1 VGLAI
6 NIPVPIPERSLRGL
20 DQLLKSTVLLKR
32 DAIVVERS
40 VSLEE
45 IANGHVPQLEFMQRA
60 SEADAAGSFLNKN
73 ILALCSRRAAKTT
86 GICGLMATDASERN
100 GYQIYFGKNRPAVRI
115 AIWERIWKPLCDR
128 WFKSKCIHLD
138 GVMVT
143 RFVTG
148 AVVAFTGTD
157 DVAHIDNYLGSNLRR
172 VVIDECFPAGTL
184 IDGRPIETIKVG
196 DYVSCVDHTTGRMAR
211 RMVTGLFQKT
221 TDKYL
226 VSLRLSSANVSCT
239 GNHPVFVK
247 GKGYIHAD
255 QVAQGDLLLV
265 QGRVYAAQAAP
276 KGDDVLRERAP
287 DRLVESS
294 RPSSAA
300 ENTGRTGAPAPGDDS
315 QESHA
320 TGCGQGAG
328 VGDPPEDKAHAE
340 DTRRKWPRAN
350 QGGGGIDGRH
360 PGMEVELFGGHR
372 DRGSFQRVAISD
384 LLQVGSGG
392 SGIEDGYRGRWS
404 EPLRDGTSDAGS
416 EEGRILAWDRVES
429 VSREEPRSAEG
440 TTVYNLEVE
449 GAHTYFANGV
459 LVHNCQSQKP
469 SVLEPLITKILP
481 PALSDSGGQMILTG
495 TIPEVPA
502 GPFYELWMSGV
513 GWLKRNWNRF
523 QNPHLGTV
531 EYQIGRLADFLRTS
545 KKTADDPLVRRDWYG
560 EFVFDSSVTAYK
572 YNVTRNGY
580 LNEEPEWLEKFIR
593 KYEGDPYFAHIHRM
607 VQPNDGTARHGLM
620 AAVPFPGIDTFSCAI
635 DPGSRDR
642 FSMVVN
648 GWGSS
653 VQTVQHVFEFSSARK
668 ARLSW
673 SHLDPMRRLI
683 QQVFGPVYWF
693 YDAGGS
699 KVVLDTFVGDT
710 GLPALQP
717 AAKSG
722 LHGQVER
729 VSDLMILGQY
739 KVMLGSASEEDYQ
752 KTRWDPDARSK
763 LQWKWAS
770 TWHPDPAETS
780 RYSLGAYFDIFE
792 PPADEKSQEQ
802 IEREA
807 HELAMRRRSAARTG
821 NVLEEDLDAHYSAEE
836 ETQWD

>member
-1 VGLAI
+1 MI
-6 NIPVPIPERSLRGL
+6 IPVPPVPERSLRGL

-45 IANGHVPQLEFMQRA
+45 IANGHEPQLEFMQRA
-60 SEADAAGSFLNKN
+60 SEADASGSFLHKN

-115 AIWERIWKPLCDR
+115 AIWERIWKPLCDK

-172 VVIDECFPAGTL
+172 VVIDE
-184 IDGRPIETIKVG
+184 
-196 DYVSCVDHTTGRMAR
+196 
-211 RMVTGLFQKT
+211 
-221 TDKYL
+221 
-226 VSLRLSSANVSCT
+226 
-239 GNHPVFVK
+239 
-247 GKGYIHAD
+247 
-255 QVAQGDLLLV
+255 
-265 QGRVYAAQAAP
+265 AQA
-276 KGDDVLRERAP
+276 
-287 DRLVESS
+287 
-294 RPSSAA
+294 
-300 ENTGRTGAPAPGDDS
+300 
-315 QESHA
+315 
-320 TGCGQGAG
+320 
-328 VGDPPEDKAHAE
+328 
-340 DTRRKWPRAN
+340 
-350 QGGGGIDGRH
+350 
-360 PGMEVELFGGHR
+360 
-372 DRGSFQRVAISD
+372 QR
-384 LLQVGSGG
+384 
-392 SGIEDGYRGRWS
+392 
-404 EPLRDGTSDAGS
+404 
-416 EEGRILAWDRVES
+416 
-429 VSREEPRSAEG
+429 
-440 TTVYNLEVE
+440 
-449 GAHTYFANGV
+449 
-459 LVHNCQSQKP
+459 P
-469 SVLEPLITKILP
+469 SVLDPLITKILP
-481 PALSDSGGQMILTG
+481 PALSDSGGQMILAG

-502 GPFYELWMSGV
+502 GIFYELWMTGE

-531 EYQIGRLADFLRTS
+531 EYQMKRLQDFLTAS
-545 KKTADDPLVRRDWYG
+545 KKSADDPLVRRDWYG
-560 EFVFDSSVTAYK
+560 EFTFDSSVTAYK

-580 LNEEPEWLEKFIR
+580 AHEEPEWLEKFIS
-593 KYEGDPYFAHIHRM
+593 KYDGDPYFAHIHRM
-607 VQPNDGTARHGLM
+607 VIPNDGNARHGLM
-620 AAVPFPGIDTFSCAI
+620 AAKPFPGIDTFSCAI
-635 DPGSRDR
+635 DPGAKDR

-648 GWGSS
+648 GWGSA
-653 VQTVQHVFEFSSARK
+653 VQTVQHVFEFSSPRK

-673 SHLDPMRRLI
+673 SHLDPMRRMI
-683 QQVFGPVYWF
+683 EQIYGPVFWF

-717 AAKSG
+717 AAKAG

-729 VSDLMILGQY
+729 VSDLMILGLY
-739 KVMLGSASEEDYQ
+739 KVMIGSASEEDYQ
-752 KTRWDPDARSK
+752 KTRWDPDARAK

-792 PPADEKSQEQ
+792 PPADDKTQEQ
-802 IEREA
+802 KEREA

-821 NVLEEDLDAHYSAEE
+821 NVLEEDLDARYAAEE
-836 ETQWD
+836 DVQWD